1 VAGFG
6 ARILALLI
14 DWLPC
19 SVAAQLLTKNPAV
32 SALALFAAI
41 TVVSIGL
48 AGRTAGHALAG
59 LRVARLD
66 GRRAGFGAA
75 VVRTVLLCLVI
86 PPVVYDRDGR
96 GLHDQAAGTV
106 VLRTR

>member
-1 VAGFG
+1 MAGFG
-6 ARILALLI
+6 ARIVALMI

-19 SVAAQLLTKNPAV
+19 SVAAQLLTKNPAL

-41 TVVSIGL
+41 TVVSVGL
-48 AGRTAGHALAG
+48 AGRTVGHAAAG

-75 VVRTVLLCLVI
+75 VIRTVLLCLVI
-86 PPVVYDRDGR
+86 PPMVYDRDHR

-106 VLRTR
+106 VLRAR